1 MMVGGKQLSESMGR
15 KAGSKVPHKKR
26 KAKNRR
32 KRG

>member
-15 KAGSKVPHKKR
+15 KAGSKVPAAKK

-32 KRG
+32 KKK